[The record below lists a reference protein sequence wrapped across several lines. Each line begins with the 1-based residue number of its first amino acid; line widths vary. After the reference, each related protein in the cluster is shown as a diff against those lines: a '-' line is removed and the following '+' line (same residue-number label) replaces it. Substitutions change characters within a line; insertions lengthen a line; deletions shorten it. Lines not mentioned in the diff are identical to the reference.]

1 MILVCGASGLVG
13 SEFCRLLEEDG
24 INYIGTYNTRKIDK
38 PNMFKIDFSNVERL
52 ENFLIYHGITCCVFC
67 VVERMTDICE
77 TNWEHT
83 KKTNIDLVDIVSY
96 ACNLFNIKFIHLST
110 DYVFDG
116 STQPNLPE
124 DRKNPLQNYGISK
137 LMSELRVIKNCNDYC
152 IIRTPVLYSNSP
164 IHENAVCLLGKHSMD
179 LRDKIHKEDH
189 YSIRRPLYV
198 IDLCFFIKE
207 CIYAPRSGIYH
218 FYNPHHT
225 FTKYEISNFIGKYLD
240 LSTDKIVP
248 VDKSEGY
255 APRPFDTQ
263 LIDPKLSITNYTF
276 HSFQYTIETCF
287 SKFKHPKIN
296 SPTSQKSDFF
306 ICLDLDDTILDSNQ
320 AHYNAYKNVFKRH
333 DKPFLNMNEWNDKI
347 LNGNIDTYLSQF
359 SDIEM
364 DIIKSEK
371 RIELEKETIQFT
383 KNSEHF
389 LQWLMDNDMN
399 FCIVTNTNEKTA
411 ELFKSKLPLLKKI
424 KQWIYRDNYTCP
436 KPNPE
441 CYHLAKQKYYKNEP
455 YIIGFED
462 SLVGY
467 TALKSITSLIY
478 IYKNEELF
486 KKKDCYLFDDY
497 MRFSSGNS

>member
-1 MILVCGASGLVG
+1 
-13 SEFCRLLEEDG
+13 
-24 INYIGTYNTRKIDK
+24 
-38 PNMFKIDFSNVERL
+38 
-52 ENFLIYHGITCCVFC
+52 
-67 VVERMTDICE
+67 
-77 TNWEHT
+77 
-83 KKTNIDLVDIVSY
+83 
-96 ACNLFNIKFIHLST
+96 
-110 DYVFDG
+110 
-116 STQPNLPE
+116 
-124 DRKNPLQNYGISK
+124 
-137 LMSELRVIKNCNDYC
+137 
-152 IIRTPVLYSNSP
+152 
-164 IHENAVCLLGKHSMD
+164 MD
-179 LRDKIHKEDH
+179 
-189 YSIRRPLYV
+189 
-198 IDLCFFIKE
+198 
-207 CIYAPRSGIYH
+207 
-218 FYNPHHT
+218 
-225 FTKYEISNFIGKYLD
+225 
-240 LSTDKIVP
+240 
-248 VDKSEGY
+248 
-255 APRPFDTQ
+255 
-263 LIDPKLSITNYTF
+263 
-276 HSFQYTIETCF
+276 
-287 SKFKHPKIN
+287 
-296 SPTSQKSDFF
+296 
-306 ICLDLDDTILDSNQ
+306 
-320 AHYNAYKNVFKRH
+320 
-333 DKPFLNMNEWNDKI
+333 EWNDKI